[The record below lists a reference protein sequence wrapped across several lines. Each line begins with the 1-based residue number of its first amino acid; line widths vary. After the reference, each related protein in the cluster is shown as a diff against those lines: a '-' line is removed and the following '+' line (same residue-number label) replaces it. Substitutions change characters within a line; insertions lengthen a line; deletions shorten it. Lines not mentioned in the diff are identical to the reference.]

1 MDCCLTL
8 QSLTDMRGNRADQ
21 LKAWTLGL
29 DLLSSNTGYTTK
41 CMTLGKLFNVSVC
54 IMGVIMIVPASRA

>member
-41 CMTLGKLFNVSVC
+41 CMTLGKLFNVS
-54 IMGVIMIVPASRA
+54 ASAFSSVEWRQ